1 VEVLI
6 ELLLCDIMGKMRR
19 QPMSKTSKGRIR
31 SNSGKGPKPARR
43 SRHSNKHR
51 PKLKP
56 VEVPKSSIHS
66 WKRNL
71 GPLIRYY
78 ANSHEVE
85 AEAAE
90 REVESIYFASGC
102 SEEATK
108 IAIVRRIGGTQVK
121 LEDAGQNKEWVR
133 IHMVVEGDVG
143 AAGKMD
149 GDVYA
154 PGDSGGIRLNLEE
167 REGDGPAHARDSW
180 MNAVVPRW
188 AEGRSYYIEVENN
201 SALNFSCKMRIDNEV
216 VAKNV
221 PIPPHSCR
229 TIKPTFRYYGSHN
242 WVLMKPERVKLRPGG
257 EVPDR
262 RTSGPRAVPKK
273 RNRRENGVRPDYQGR
288 RLDEHEYP
296 DATAYGWKFTGSL
309 ASSGVEFFEQRTN
322 NGGRVRLDFYYATG
336 AVVTILDH
344 PTTGFHPL
352 YRGRASPDLYKQI
365 LLNPRMQRGGDDGQA
380 ADRSASAME
389 GVEPVGA
396 DDGTMDADD
405 GAMDADDGATDRKTA
420 GDAFCEKIPE
430 GAFREEGHSLRRS
443 EMLKLEGDG
452 LYRAW
457 ERAQQVEYARIQADF
472 YVAEP
477 TRMRGPRP
485 RSRARGPSR
494 RTALPP
500 MAPVVDLRATER
512 VGLSTKFCP
521 AAPAPHT
528 SKSRVRMEPIGGPP
542 TFVCKLYYRTE
553 AVDDA
558 SEDAPGGAE
567 DGEDAR
573 PVAERLRENM
583 PLEEYR
589 NEKLEQMDADRR
601 GRIFSDGDD
610 ARIKLERFRSLVES
624 ATTTKAV
631 DGPIK
636 MYFDW
641 IQTEH

>member
-1 VEVLI
+1 
-6 ELLLCDIMGKMRR
+6 MGKMRR
-19 QPMSKTSKGRIR
+19 QPISKTSKGRIR
-31 SNSGKGPKPARR
+31 SNFGRGPKPAKR

-71 GPLIRYY
+71 GPLIRCY
-78 ANSHEVE
+78 ANTHEVE

-90 REVESIYFASGC
+90 RAVESIYFESGC
-102 SEEATK
+102 SEEATLD
-108 IAIVRRIGGTQVK
+108 AIMRRMGGTKVK
-121 LEDAGQNKEWVR
+121 LEDSGQKKDWVR
-133 IHMVVEGDVG
+133 IHMVVEGDGG
-143 AAGKMD
+143 AAGNAE

-221 PIPPHSCR
+221 PIPPNSCR
-229 TIKPTFRYYGSHN
+229 TIKPSLRYYGSHD
-242 WVLMKPERVKLRPGG
+242 WVLMKSKRVKLRPGG
-257 EVPDR
+257 ELPDR
-262 RTSGPRAVPKK
+262 QTSGPRAVPKK
-273 RNRRENGVRPDYQGR
+273 RNRRENGVRADYRGN
-288 RLDEHEYP
+288 RLDDHDYP

-309 ASSGVEFFEQRTN
+309 ESSCVEFFEQRTN
-322 NGGRVRLDFYYATG
+322 NGGRVRMDFSYATG
-336 AVVTILDH
+336 SVVTILDH
-344 PTTGFHPL
+344 PTTGSNPL
-352 YRGRASPDLYKQI
+352 FCGRASPDLYKQI
-365 LLNPRMQRGGDDGQA
+365 LLNPRMQRGGAPGDGHA

-396 DDGTMDADD
+396 DDGAMEADD
-405 GAMDADDGATDRKTA
+405 VTTERKTA

-430 GAFREEGHSLRRS
+430 GAFREEGHRLRRS
-443 EMLKLEGDG
+443 EMSKLEGDG

-457 ERAQQVEYARIQADF
+457 ERAQQVEYACIKADF

-477 TRMRGPRP
+477 TRTRGPRP
-485 RSRARGPSR
+485 RSRARGTPR

-500 MAPVVDLRATER
+500 MAPVVDIRATER

-521 AAPAPHT
+521 SAPPPPT
-528 SKSRVRMEPIGGPP
+528 SKSRVRMDPIDGPP

-553 AVDDA
+553 AADDA
-558 SEDAPGGAE
+558 SEDEPGSAE

-641 IQTEH
+641 IQTEHWRER